1 MSTAHGTES
10 LSPYLAIER
19 ADWAEL
25 GNATQLPLTEQEIT
39 KLRGLGDFL
48 DIKEVAEVYLP
59 VSHLLSL
66 YATSTQALHRNTEG
80 FYGARAQRTPFIIGI
95 AGSVAV
101 GKSTAA
107 RLLRELMTRWEG
119 TPKVELVT
127 TDGFLYPNAEL
138 ERRGLLAKKG
148 FPESYDRK
156 RLLQFIAEDRKSVV

>member
-66 YATSTQALHRNTEG
+66 
-80 FYGARAQRTPFIIGI
+80 
-95 AGSVAV
+95 
-101 GKSTAA
+101 
-107 RLLRELMTRWEG
+107 
-119 TPKVELVT
+119 
-127 TDGFLYPNAEL
+127 
-138 ERRGLLAKKG
+138 
-148 FPESYDRK
+148 
-156 RLLQFIAEDRKSVV
+156 